1 MATHMENAA
10 EHLAAAM
17 TADPYSDTAV
27 FHQCAALMFS
37 HAAENY
43 PTPTPKE
50 N

>member
-17 TADPYSDTAV
+17 LSDPGSDEAV
-27 FHQCAALMFS
+27 RETCAAIVFG

-43 PTPTPKE
+43 PTPKE
-50 N
+50 NQ

>member
-1 MATHMENAA
+1 MASHMENAA

-27 FHQCAALMFS
+27 FHQCAAVRGG
-37 HAAENY
+37 HAAESY
-43 PTPTPKE
+43 TPTPKE